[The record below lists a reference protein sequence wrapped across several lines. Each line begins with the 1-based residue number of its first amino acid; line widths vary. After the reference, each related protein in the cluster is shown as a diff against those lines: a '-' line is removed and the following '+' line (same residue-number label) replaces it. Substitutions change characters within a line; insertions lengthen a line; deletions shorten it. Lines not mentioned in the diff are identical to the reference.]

1 MSAATAS
8 IVVADHGLQPIG
20 DWEQIAARAPQ
31 LAATVDAYLVE
42 LAKTLTPPSVKA
54 AAVTLR
60 QFAGYVTA
68 VDPHCTTAASITG
81 HHVGDYCLWLAL
93 HGRTRRSVSADAI
106 NRRFGQLRLF
116 FERLVEWGHDDAP
129 VSVPLPARRRGQ
141 RTPAAPGPQRLRR
154 QRSDDSTDSA
164 VQPRPRQPADHSW
177 AQIAELAPRMAETMT
192 AYLEQ
197 IAVSSRPGTVDAA
210 SLALRQFATHL
221 TRTDPACVSVAAVE
235 RRHVESFKI
244 ALAARSGRT
253 GALSTQT
260 IRHRLGMLRTF
271 FERIIDW
278 DDPDAPRRV
287 PVFAG
292 DIPKADEPLPKFLDD
307 PTAAKFM
314 AALAVEPNRR
324 RRLIVELL
332 ARTGMRVGELGGL
345 RDDAMYRLGDTY
357 WLRIPVG
364 KLHNDRTVPLH
375 PMLVGL
381 INDYRAWRGPTD
393 SGLLVERDDHQPMD
407 PRTIYRHVTAVG
419 RRAGVGH
426 VHPHALRHTLA
437 TQCINR
443 GMSLEAIAALLG
455 HRSPRMTLIYARI
468 SDTTVAEQYFTA
480 TRALEAGDVTPAG
493 TDDAVRRA
501 AELHRRLLGN
511 GHCTRPLELDCRF
524 QTICEGCG
532 FFQTGPEFVPILRRQ
547 RDDATAHNDRVRT
560 DLYGDLIRVINET
573 EASSADDSGAALAR
587 PRATRT
593 APATTGPAKPGST
606 IA

>member
-1 MSAATAS
+1 MSATTAP
-8 IVVADHGLQPIG
+8 IVVDDERSPVG
-20 DWEQIAARAPQ
+20 DWEQIVARAPQ

-42 LAKTLTPPSVKA
+42 LGKTLTPSSVKA
-54 AAVTLR
+54 TGVTLR

-68 VDPHCTTAASITG
+68 VDPHCTAAASITG

-93 HGRTRRSVSADAI
+93 HPDGRTRRSVSARTI
-106 NRRFGQLRLF
+106 NQRFGQLRRF
-116 FERLVEWGHDDAP
+116 FERLVEWGHADAP
-129 VSVPLPARRRGQ
+129 ATVPVPARRRRQ
-141 RTPAAPGPQRLRR
+141 RTPTAPEPHPSPRR
-154 QRSDDSTDSA
+154 QSDDVIGSS
-164 VQPRPRQPADHSW
+164 VQPTPRQPADYSW
-177 AQIAELAPRMAETMT
+177 EEIAQRAPQVAATMT

-197 IAVSSRPGTVDAA
+197 ITVSSRPGTVEAA
-210 SLALRQFATHL
+210 ALALRQFATHL
-221 TRTDPACVSVAAVE
+221 TRTDPACVSVAMVE
-235 RRHVESFKI
+235 RRHVESFKV
-244 ALAARSGRT
+244 AFAARSGRR
-253 GALSTQT
+253 GAVSTQT

-278 DDPDAPRRV
+278 DYPDAPRRV

-307 PTAAKFM
+307 PAAAKFM
-314 AALAVEPNRR
+314 AALAIEPNRR

-357 WLRIPVG
+357 WLRIPIG

-455 HRSPRMTLIYARI
+455 HRSPRMTLVYARI

-480 TRALEAGDVTPAG
+480 TRALEAGIATARG
-493 TDDAVRRA
+493 RTDDAVRHA

-524 QTICEGCG
+524 HTICEGCG

-547 RDDATAHNDRVRT
+547 RDDATAHNDRVRN
-560 DLYGDLIRVINET
+560 DLYDDLIRVIDET
-573 EASSADDSGAALAR
+573 ETSN
-587 PRATRT
+587 
-593 APATTGPAKPGST
+593 
-606 IA
+606 